1 MQNFLVACFAVL
13 LLSSCAT
20 PISHYQNET
29 PALKLEEYFDG
40 ELQAWGTI
48 ENFSGE
54 VTRRFTVRIV
64 GKRDG
69 DKLVLDEYFQ
79 FDDGEKQ
86 FRQWRIEKTGAGRYV
101 GRADDVI
108 GSATGES
115 AGNALHWRYTLR
127 VPVDDTT
134 YDLHFDDWMFLIDQQ
149 HMINKAEMR
158 KFGVTVGEV
167 TLFFRKQSQPH
178 PASVP

>member
-1 MQNFLVACFAVL
+1 MRHVLLAVLAVL

-29 PALKLEEYFDG
+29 PTLILEEYFDG

-54 VTRRFTVRIV
+54 ITRRFTVRII

-69 DKLVLDEYFQ
+69 DTLILDEYFQ

-86 FRQWRIEKTGAGRYV
+86 FRQWRIEKTAAGQYV
-101 GRADDVI
+101 GRADDAI
-108 GSATGES
+108 GTASGES

-158 KFGVTVGEV
+158 KLGITVGEV
-167 TLFFRKQSQPH
+167 TLFFQKKN
-178 PASVP
+178 VD